1 VIISNSG
8 GSAHKGGHL
17 KEIVYRSISSMVP
30 NPRNPRRHS
39 DKQIRQLARSI
50 EAFRFNV
57 PVLVACN
64 SEIVRMPV
72 HIAPRAQ

>member
-1 VIISNSG
+1 
-8 GSAHKGGHL
+8 
-17 KEIVYRSISSMVP
+17 MVP

-57 PVLVACN
+57 PVLVDSNLMCSRVTPAYWHA
-64 SEIVRMPV
+64 SISG
-72 HIAPRAQ
+72 